1 MGTGTKRDMKSL
13 LATLSL
19 VAVLA
24 ACATPYAQ
32 REFDFSDLNGLAGL
46 ELGTVESVEV
56 VRIERDIHAFVEA
69 LELRMQPDLA
79 EQLVIRL
86 DAGGAVTVM
95 AEGTQ
100 RFRVGERV
108 RVVSQTYS
116 PYGPRVEHE

>member
-1 MGTGTKRDMKSL
+1 MKSL

-100 RFRVGERV
+100 RFKVGERV

>member
-1 MGTGTKRDMKSL
+1 MKSL

-24 ACATPYAQ
+24 ACATPYAP
-32 REFDFSDLNGLAGL
+32 REFDFSDLSGLAGL

-69 LELRMQPDLA
+69 LELRMQPDLT
-79 EQLVIRL
+79 ERLVIRL
-86 DAGGAVTVM
+86 DVGDVVIVTVK
-95 AEGTQ
+95 GGQ
-100 RFRVGERV
+100 RFETGERV

>member
-1 MGTGTKRDMKSL
+1 MGTGTKKDMKSL